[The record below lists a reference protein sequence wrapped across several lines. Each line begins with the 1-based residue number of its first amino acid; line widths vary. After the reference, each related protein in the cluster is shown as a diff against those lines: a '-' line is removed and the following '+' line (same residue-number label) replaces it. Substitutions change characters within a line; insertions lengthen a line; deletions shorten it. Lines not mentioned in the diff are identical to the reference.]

1 VDTKQKE
8 AACVTLLSIASR
20 DLKEGRYLH
29 ALTIFRALSKI
40 DFSWQQVALQGEAVS
55 LVRMGEFKG
64 TYAEAER
71 MFKSLVNTYDKA
83 TVSKADT
90 LAQLAEVSIGLEH
103 TDDVDGI
110 LKEAADIYFE
120 QGLTKANGSIV
131 HLQGLVALTRGN
143 VEEALE
149 KFNWATAL
157 SEIKVP
163 EIVPSGFGIEAPPEI
178 YNEPSSRRALAGAM
192 R

>member
-149 KFNWATAL
+149 KFNWATTL

-178 YNEPSSRRALAGAM
+178 YHEPSSRRALAGAM

>member
-143 VEEALE
+143 VE
-149 KFNWATAL
+149 
-157 SEIKVP
+157 
-163 EIVPSGFGIEAPPEI
+163 
-178 YNEPSSRRALAGAM
+178 
-192 R
+192 